1 MRRRRTLTFV
11 MRPTTASQTPSR
23 RYAPRERMVYAAVQ
37 LIRSR
42 GVAGTSLRDVV
53 ARADAPWG
61 SLGHY
66 FPGGKDQLVAEALAW
81 ASEYAAARVGRYR
94 ETTSTPTPS
103 GLLAHMLAQ
112 WQVEFAD
119 AGFERGC
126 PLVATTADVVASNEA
141 MRAAAASGFDRWR
154 QAIAH
159 ELEAMGVQA
168 ARADSLAT
176 LTLSALEGA
185 IVLARARADAA
196 PLAAVA
202 RELGPVLDA
211 AVDRS

>member
-1 MRRRRTLTFV
+1 MTIV
-11 MRPTTASQTPSR
+11 MRPITASRASAA
-23 RYAPRERMVYAAVQ
+23 RYSPRDRMVYAAVQ

-53 ARADAPWG
+53 AHAEAPWG

-66 FPGGKDQLVAEALAW
+66 FPRGKDQLVAEALVW
-81 ASEYAAARVGRYR
+81 ASEYAAVRVGRYR
-94 ETTSTPTPS
+94 ETTSAPTPS
-103 GLLAHMLAQ
+103 GLLGYLLAQ

-126 PLVATTADVVASNEA
+126 PLVAATADVVAGNES
-141 MRAAAASGFDRWR
+141 MRATVAGGFDRWR
-154 QAIAH
+154 QAIED
-159 ELEAMGVQA
+159 ELRGMGVPA
-168 ARADSLAT
+168 PRADSFATLILAT
-176 LTLSALEGA
+176 LEGA
-185 IVLARARADAA
+185 IVLARARLDAA

-211 AVDRS
+211 ALEDERS